1 MVNAVNSALSG
12 LAAASRRVEVSA
24 QNIANQR
31 STSDSKDGVRQAK
44 PYSALEAQQLST
56 PGGGVEVRVREA
68 KPLAQKVNDSGTAR
82 TDQDG
87 LAKQPEVDVT
97 KQLADQQLASYDFK
111 ANLKSIKVQEKLMQK
126 LVDIKA

>member
-87 LAKQPEVDVT
+87 LA
-97 KQLADQQLASYDFK
+97 
-111 ANLKSIKVQEKLMQK
+111 QK
-126 LVDIKA
+126 L

>member
-44 PYSALEAQQLST
+44 P
-56 PGGGVEVRVREA
+56 P
-68 KPLAQKVNDSGTAR
+68 AQKVNDSDAAR

-111 ANLKSIKVQEKLMQK
+111 ANLKSIKVQEKLVQK